1 MLEQIPIA
9 RILFIDDDVDLVT
22 LLSDYLSLDNMLV
35 TPAYSGPEGIRKFET
50 GAFDLVILDVMMPEM
65 NGIEVLKVL
74 REKSHVPVLMLTAR
88 GDPVDRIIGLELG
101 ADDYVPKPCPPREIS
116 ARIQAILRRTQNAS
130 HQSADVYWKDLKL
143 NVSRRT
149 CRYGD
154 EEIPLTGTEF
164 SIMLQ
169 LVQAKG
175 APVSKETLYIKALGR
190 VRQSKDRTI
199 DVHMSSIRRK
209 LTAGTKGR
217 LEVANRRNV
226 GYQLVDSMDEGD

>member
-1 MLEQIPIA
+1 MLPGMDGYQVCREIRHDSDVPI
-9 RILFIDDDVDLVT
+9 IM
-22 LLSDYLSLDNMLV
+22 LSAKGEV
-35 TPAYSGPEGIRKFET
+35 
-50 GAFDLVILDVMMPEM
+50 FD
-65 NGIEVLKVL
+65 KVL
-74 REKSHVPVLMLTAR
+74 
-88 GDPVDRIIGLELG
+88 GLELG

-175 APVSKETLYIKALGR
+175 APVSKETRYIKALGR

>member
-1 MLEQIPIA
+1 M
-9 RILFIDDDVDLVT
+9 
-22 LLSDYLSLDNMLV
+22 
-35 TPAYSGPEGIRKFET
+35 
-50 GAFDLVILDVMMPEM
+50 
-65 NGIEVLKVL
+65 
-74 REKSHVPVLMLTAR
+74 
-88 GDPVDRIIGLELG
+88 
-101 ADDYVPKPCPPREIS
+101 
-116 ARIQAILRRTQNAS
+116 
-130 HQSADVYWKDLKL
+130 KL

-199 DVHMSSIRRK
+199 DVHMTSIRRK

>member
-1 MLEQIPIA
+1 
-9 RILFIDDDVDLVT
+9 
-22 LLSDYLSLDNMLV
+22 
-35 TPAYSGPEGIRKFET
+35 
-50 GAFDLVILDVMMPEM
+50 MMPEM

-199 DVHMSSIRRK
+199 DVHISSIRRK